1 MNYITVTLIYFKY
14 DFGKNTT
21 SVSDKRFHMS
31 VEIYYFSGTGN
42 SLIVARDIAE
52 KTNAKLIPIAS
63 QIEKKVIITN
73 ADIIGI
79 VFPVYYCDIPLIV
92 RRFAGKLDNISNKYI
107 FAVCTYGG
115 GTGDSLKTLSRI
127 ICSGGGELSAQYGV
141 HMPQNAFLKSWENH
155 EKILKEWKK
164 KLEIINKNINIQKKG
179 IFLDN
184 LLLSLILFPFNK
196 FFKLMGKRGLAKLS
210 DSSPH
215 MPIEELMYRAD
226 RSYSTNEKCNGCGI
240 CSEVCPVDNIKIIN
254 NKPVWLNHCEN
265 CLACY
270 NWCPHK
276 AIQSGIAQKEY
287 YYRHPGVKISDIIN
301 QKKK

>member
-1 MNYITVTLIYFKY
+1 
-14 DFGKNTT
+14 
-21 SVSDKRFHMS
+21 MS

-63 QIEKKVIITN
+63 QIEKEVITAN

-79 VFPVYYCDIPLIV
+79 VFPVYYCDIPPIV
-92 RRFAGKLDNISNKYI
+92 KRFAGKLDNISNKYI

-115 GTGDSLKTLSRI
+115 GAGDSLKTLSRI
-127 ICSGGGELSAQYGV
+127 ICSRGGELSAQYGV

-155 EKILKEWKK
+155 EKIYRKGKK
-164 KLEIINKNINIQKKG
+164 KLEIISKNVIIQKKE
-179 IFLDN
+179 ILLDD
-184 LLLSLILFPFNK
+184 LLLSLVLFPFNK
-196 FFKLMGKRGLAKLS
+196 FLKLMSKRGLAKLS
-210 DSSPH
+210 NSSPDV
-215 MPIEELMYRAD
+215 PIEELMYRAD

-240 CSEVCPVDNIKIIN
+240 CVEVCPVNNIKITGGN
-254 NKPVWLNHCEN
+254 PVWLNHCEN

-276 AIQSGIAQKEY
+276 AIQGEIAQKEY
-287 YYRHPGVKISDIIN
+287 YYRHPDVKISDIIN
-301 QKKK
+301 QKKNEL